1 MTDRQTDTLRIHCGF
16 LSAFQLGLVFTLA
29 VWLMCECRY
38 EEQLEKFCKLMD
50 FVIDSPPPELRQLYH
65 ASMVDRMK
73 DKVDKS
79 VFWSKLLGI
88 VMQQGQKDMV

>member
-1 MTDRQTDTLRIHCGF
+1 
-16 LSAFQLGLVFTLA
+16 
-29 VWLMCECRY
+29 
-38 EEQLEKFCKLMD
+38 MD